1 MDKKFSPKHAM
12 DGSIKNRY
20 IAGMSMPTIT
30 INGKKLAVT
39 GEALASYLTTMGI
52 TATTGGVAV
61 AVNNTVLPRA
71 KWADYRPS
79 DGDAIEIITAMSG
92 G

>member
-1 MDKKFSPKHAM
+1 MDDA
-12 DGSIKNRY
+12 GQNRY
-20 IAGMSMPTIT
+20 ITSMSMPAIT
-30 INGKKLAVT
+30 INGKPLAVT
-39 GEALASYLTTMGI
+39 GEALASYLTGMGI
-52 TATTGGVAV
+52 TAATGGVAV
-61 AVNNTVLPRA
+61 AVNNTVMPCA